1 MQLNF
6 YYKHKIFS
14 FICFDFMHRFFLL
27 SVQCLMFFY
36 CHSKTSVPKTKSH
49 SRQKYKKRIPSAIF
63 DQKSLD
69 LNGWKSHSQVKD
81 RVQIKISTN
90 SQTVNWIWIKR
101 FELTQQWTSNRI
113 KRKILV
119 PRKPTVWVRIQ
130 IVCCFR
136 FEIVIV
142 KLWRSEPDHEK
153 KTSYFV
159 YLQWVTWKPWKMKPV
174 AHSREFWNCKVT
186 IKIYSVI
193 FERPW
198 KRSQKRRNNC
208 AIFIDV

>member
-130 IVCCFR
+130 IVCCSR

-153 KTSYFV
+153 KNILFCLFTVGDMETMEDEARGTFKRILE
-159 YLQWVTWKPWKMKPV
+159 LQSDHQNLLGDIRTPVKKKPKK
-174 AHSREFWNCKVT
+174 K
-186 IKIYSVI
+186 K
-193 FERPW
+193 
-198 KRSQKRRNNC
+198 
-208 AIFIDV
+208 